1 MNYSRR
7 NAGVVAHNGMLFVI
21 GGDDGTSNLA
31 SVEVI
36 LTQINRSHKTVGTK
50 VFLTIFV

>member
-7 NAGVVAHNGMLFVI
+7 NAGVVTHGGVLYVI

-31 SVEVI
+31 SVEVNTSFSSD
-36 LTQINRSHKTVGTK
+36 LSK
-50 VFLTIFV
+50 